1 MEKGKRARNP
11 IVGFFHLGI
20 GLYSLK
26 MSQTLQRTNPDN
38 QLKEERKEKKII
50 KGKERIK
57 KRKEKNEPRF

>member
-1 MEKGKRARNP
+1 
-11 IVGFFHLGI
+11 
-20 GLYSLK
+20 

-38 QLKEERKEKKII
+38 QLKEERKEKKMI